1 MRALGEDKFPPLTV
15 AEHPEMIAL
24 GERIARY
31 YQHPS
36 QVHLATEYRRR
47 QLRSV
52 PVGDVVAAGETPL
65 VCAKTGWELPTGQV
79 NEVRQ
84 GTDGSI
90 SLRPG

>member
-15 AEHPEMIAL
+15 AEHPEMFAL

-52 PVGDVVAAGETPL
+52 PCRRRRGCRRDPAG
-65 VCAKTGWELPTGQV
+65 
-79 NEVRQ
+79 
-84 GTDGSI
+84 
-90 SLRPG
+90 LRKDRNS